1 MTPVKRNT
9 FLKKVKDITIS
20 GSLSMLILS
29 SGLYGCSSNES
40 TDGEYEQTE
49 VYTQGV
55 RTYIKEVSKGEFKI
69 TEEIA
74 VPADSS
80 KAIVTYLD
88 GREEILTKEQSKKL
102 IDEEITHN
110 QNTIGHNNGLSNVLL
125 YGGMGY
131 FLGRT
136 MSPNYG
142 FYRPDFRQNNG
153 GSGFVPN
160 GGVKNNADMGRYYS
174 NPETFAKSSE
184 VNRNITRSRTTVT
197 RPSSS
202 RSGFFGSRS
211 RSGSGF
217 GG

>member
-1 MTPVKRNT
+1 MTPIKDNT

-20 GSLSMLILS
+20 GTLSMLILS
-29 SGLYGCSSNES
+29 SGLSSCNSSNNNAG
-40 TDGEYEQTE
+40 DYEQSE

-55 RTYIKEVSKGEFKI
+55 RTYIKETSKGEFKI

-88 GREEILTKEQSKKL
+88 GRVETLNKDQAKSM
-102 IDEEITHN
+102 IDNEITKN
-110 QNTIGHNNGLSNVLL
+110 QNTVGRNNGLSNVLL

-142 FYRPDFRQNNG
+142 AYRPDFRQNGN
-153 GSGFVPN
+153 SGFVPN
-160 GGVKNNADMGRYYS
+160 GGVKNSADMGRYYS
-174 NPETFAKSSE
+174 NPETFAKSTQ
-184 VNRNITRSRTTVT
+184 VNQNITRSRTTVS

-202 RSGFFGSRS
+202 RSGFFGGRS

>member
-1 MTPVKRNT
+1 
-9 FLKKVKDITIS
+9 
-20 GSLSMLILS
+20 MLILT
-29 SGLYGCSSNES
+29 SGMYGCSSENNE
-40 TDGEYEQTE
+40 TEYEQAE
-49 VYTQGV
+49 VYSQGV
-55 RTYIKEVSKGEFKI
+55 RTYIKEISKGEFKI

-88 GREEILTKEQSKKL
+88 GREEVLTKEQSKKL
-102 IDEEITHN
+102 IDEEITRN
-110 QNTIGHNNGLSNVLL
+110 ENTIGHNNGLSNVLL

-142 FYRPDFRQNNG
+142 SYRPDFRQNNS

-160 GGVKNNADMGRYYS
+160 GGVKSNADMGRYYS
-174 NPETFAKSSE
+174 NPETFAKSTE
-184 VNRNITRSRTTVT
+184 VNRNITRSRTTVS
-197 RPSSS
+197 RPTSS
-202 RSGFFGSRS
+202 RSGFFGSKS

>member
-1 MTPVKRNT
+1 MTPVKTNT

-20 GSLSMLILS
+20 GSLTMLILS
-29 SGLYGCSSNES
+29 SGLYSCSSSER
-40 TDGEYEQTE
+40 TEGDYEQTE

-55 RTYIKEVSKGEFKI
+55 RTYIKETSKGEFKI

-88 GREEILTKEQSKKL
+88 GRVETLSKEQSKKL
-102 IDEEITHN
+102 IDEEITRN
-110 QNTIGHNNGLSNVLL
+110 ENTIGHNNGLSNVLL

-142 FYRPDFRQNNG
+142 FYRPDFRQNNNG
-153 GSGFVPN
+153 GFTST
-160 GGVKNNADMGRYYS
+160 GGVKNTADMGRYYS
-174 NPETFAKSSE
+174 NPETFTKSTE
-184 VNRNITRSRTTVT
+184 VNRNITRSRTMVT

-202 RSGFFGSRS
+202 RSGFFGSKS

>member
-1 MTPVKRNT
+1 MTPIKNNT

-20 GSLSMLILS
+20 GSLAMLVLS
-29 SGLYGCSSNES
+29 SGIYGCSSNN
-40 TDGEYEQTE
+40 DGADYEQSE

-69 TEEIA
+69 TDEIA

-88 GREEILTKEQSKKL
+88 GHEEVLTKEQSKKL
-102 IDEEITHN
+102 IDEEIANN
-110 QNTIGHNNGLSNVLL
+110 QTRVGHHSGLSNVLL

-136 MSPNYG
+136 SSPNYG
-142 FYRPDFRQNNG
+142 YYRPDFRDNQNNNYN
-153 GSGFVPN
+153 PA
-160 GGVKNNADMGRYYS
+160 GGVKNNADMGKYYS
-174 NPETFAKSSE
+174 NPETFQKSTAVHRS
-184 VNRNITRSRTTVT
+184 VYQSRTTVT
-197 RPSSS
+197 RPSGS
-202 RSGFFGSRS
+202 RSGFFGGRS
-211 RSGSGF
+211 RSGF

>member
-1 MTPVKRNT
+1 MTPVKTNT

-20 GSLSMLILS
+20 GSLTMLILS
-29 SGLYGCSSNES
+29 SGLYSCSSSES
-40 TDGEYEQTE
+40 TEGDYEQTE

-55 RTYIKEVSKGEFKI
+55 RTYIKETSKGEFKI

-88 GREEILTKEQSKKL
+88 GRIETLSKEQSKKL
-102 IDEEITHN
+102 IDEEITRN
-110 QNTIGHNNGLSNVLL
+110 ENTIGHNNGLSNVLL
-125 YGGMGY
+125 FGGMGY

-142 FYRPDFRQNNG
+142 FYRPDFRQNNNG
-153 GSGFVPN
+153 GFTST
-160 GGVKNNADMGRYYS
+160 GGVKNTADMGRYYS
-174 NPETFAKSSE
+174 NPETFTKSTE
-184 VNRNITRSRTTVT
+184 VNRNITKSRTMVT

>member
-1 MTPVKRNT
+1 MTPVKTNT
-9 FLKKVKDITIS
+9 FLKKVQDITIS
-20 GSLSMLILS
+20 GSLTMLILS
-29 SGLYGCSSNES
+29 SGLYSCSSSES
-40 TDGEYEQTE
+40 TEGDYEQTE

-55 RTYIKEVSKGEFKI
+55 RTYIKETSKGEFKI

-88 GREEILTKEQSKKL
+88 GRVETLSKEQSKKL
-102 IDEEITHN
+102 IDEEITRN
-110 QNTIGHNNGLSNVLL
+110 ENTIGHNNGLSNVLL

-142 FYRPDFRQNNG
+142 FYRPDFRQNNNG
-153 GSGFVPN
+153 GFTST
-160 GGVKNNADMGRYYS
+160 GGVKSNADMGRYYS

>member
-1 MTPVKRNT
+1 MTPIKNNT

-20 GSLSMLILS
+20 GSLAMLVLS
-29 SGLYGCSSNES
+29 SGIYGCGSND
-40 TDGEYEQTE
+40 DGGDYEQSE

-69 TEEIA
+69 TDEIA

-88 GREEILTKEQSKKL
+88 GHEEVLTKEQSKKL
-102 IDEEITHN
+102 IDEEIAHN
-110 QNTIGHNNGLSNVLL
+110 QTRIGHHNGLSNVLL

-136 MSPNYG
+136 SSPNYG
-142 FYRPDFRQNNG
+142 NYRPDFRDNG
-153 GSGFVPN
+153 SYSPN
-160 GGVKNNADMGRYYS
+160 GGVRNEADRGRYYS
-174 NPETFAKSSE
+174 NPETFAKSTA
-184 VNRNITRSRTTVT
+184 VNRSVSQSRTMVT
-197 RPSSS
+197 RPSRS
-202 RSGFFGSRS
+202 RSGFFGGRS
-211 RSGSGF
+211 RSGF

>member
-9 FLKKVKDITIS
+9 FLKKVKDITIG

-29 SGLYGCSSNES
+29 SGLYSCSSNES
-40 TDGEYEQTE
+40 TEGEYEQTE

-142 FYRPDFRQNNG
+142 SYRPDFRQNNG

-160 GGVKNNADMGRYYS
+160 GGVKNSSDMGRYYS

-197 RPSSS
+197 RPSGS